1 MEENYKEMYLELFNK
16 VTEVIEQLKDVQ
28 AKTEEMYINAQAD
41 KDKKQKNLHA
51 LKGNVQSDRRKLLYL
66 HLF

>member
-28 AKTEEMYINAQAD
+28 AKTEEMYISAQAD
-41 KDKKQKNLHA
+41 KADEQN
-51 LKGNVQSDRRKLLYL
+51 N
-66 HLF
+66 